1 MVITNKK
8 YLDAGLSTEQICVV
22 IKGNV
27 KKRRN
32 LMLNLCTTAIFS
44 TNLLISI
51 FIFPKLDLENMKTLP
66 KADVGC
72 LFYKRKRTVY
82 N

>member
-44 TNLLISI
+44 TNLLI
-51 FIFPKLDLENMKTLP
+51 
-66 KADVGC
+66 
-72 LFYKRKRTVY
+72 
-82 N
+82 